1 MEMCIEYAQL
11 FHVSSK
17 REGRRHGRLPRPKD
31 CHMKLPN
38 CNHCLRPAQTS
49 CIAKELL
56 EQRRPINLIGDR
68 GQGRARLL
76 DDLIGIDPDIFWL
89 YADLKEHRYSFA
101 GMLDTLWDQDRPRR
115 PPAAHSGGPNRRA
128 HRRQPADL
136 PAAAPLRRH
145 PG

>member
-1 MEMCIEYAQL
+1 
-11 FHVSSK
+11 
-17 REGRRHGRLPRPKD
+17 
-31 CHMKLPN
+31 MKLPN